1 MQQRKPNGTTVLSI
15 LLGTA
20 IVLLAAN
27 LWRLNEPLRPDPR
40 MVALAVRAT
49 VYAVP
54 SPTPRI
60 IEVTRVVAVTVPP
73 PTATATLT
81 PTLTPT
87 GTVTPATP
95 SPADEAALE
104 PQTSEALAAAE
115 AAEAVEA
122 PVAAEAAMAVE
133 GLAADAVAVSAEMAA
148 SVKSAPDEVA
158 MVAAEAAEQAFVQAE
173 QAAPAPPAG
182 GCGGPSGAQYST
194 VPVAGGGLS
203 HPDSLHADLN
213 LSVRGYSPANVDA
226 NLVDKNGPVDGDP
239 PQLAGIFG
247 DYRGPRF
254 GQAYKVND
262 WDWGCGEHGC
272 ALGPVAHVDAS
283 LIALE
288 AGAGEPLGI
297 PHRGAQVYGGGYKAL
312 VLYAEA
318 TRITLGYT
326 REDSVANGYAIHLE
340 NICVDPNLLALYQAS
355 TAAGRGSLPALR
367 EDEVLGT
374 ASGSVL
380 VAVRDRGVFFDPR
393 SRKDWWLGF

>member
-1 MQQRKPNGTTVLSI
+1 
-15 LLGTA
+15 
-20 IVLLAAN
+20 
-27 LWRLNEPLRPDPR
+27 
-40 MVALAVRAT
+40 
-49 VYAVP
+49 
-54 SPTPRI
+54 
-60 IEVTRVVAVTVPP
+60 
-73 PTATATLT
+73 
-81 PTLTPT
+81 
-87 GTVTPATP
+87 
-95 SPADEAALE
+95 
-104 PQTSEALAAAE
+104 
-115 AAEAVEA
+115 
-122 PVAAEAAMAVE
+122 MAVE
-133 GLAADAVAVSAEMAA
+133 GLAADAAVVSAEMAA
-148 SVKSAPDEVA
+148 GVKAAPDEVA
-158 MVAAEAAEQAFVQAE
+158 MVAAEAAEQTFVQAE
-173 QAAPAPPAG
+173 EPAPAPSAG
-182 GCGGPSGAQYST
+182 GCGVPSGAQYST
-194 VPVAGGGLS
+194 VPVAGGGLN

-213 LSVRGYSPANVDA
+213 LSVRGYSPASVDA

-247 DYRGPRF
+247 DFRGPRF

-262 WDWGCGEHGC
+262 WDWGCGGHGC
-272 ALGPVAHVDAS
+272 ALGPIAHVDAS

-288 AGAGEPLGI
+288 ASAGEPLGI

-326 REDSVANGYAIHLE
+326 REDSVANGYAIHFE

-374 ASGSVL
+374 ASGPVL